1 MTRTK
6 MIGFSA
12 LTACVLGYGASAAVV
27 VLQRMD
33 VLSLQE
39 ALWYGVPAATVG
51 EIGLWVAAGS
61 LGWSLF
67 RKRKAFIDRV
77 FRRRPAAV

>member
-12 LTACVLGYGASAAVV
+12 LGVCVLGYGASTAVV
-27 VLQRMD
+27 VLERMD
-33 VLSLQE
+33 MLSLRE

-67 RKRKAFIDRV
+67 RKRKAFIDRIL
-77 FRRRPAAV
+77 RRQPAAV